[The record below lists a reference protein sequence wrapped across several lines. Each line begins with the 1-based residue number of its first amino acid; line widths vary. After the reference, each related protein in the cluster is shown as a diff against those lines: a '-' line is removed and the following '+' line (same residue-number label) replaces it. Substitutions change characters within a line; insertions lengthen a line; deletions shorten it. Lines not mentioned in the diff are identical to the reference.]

1 VHEIAVQR
9 WTEATTL
16 PARFVG
22 RSRRMNPRVVD
33 RPLGPPPLQP
43 PVASPGTAVRVV
55 RSVATNKVPSLLPWR
70 QRSWDT
76 IAAGGDQSV
85 FAAITTALESAQ
97 RYVYLEDQYLGEY
110 TGGKRQYELYPYL
123 HDAAARGVK
132 IVLLGSGVRDPED
145 PGIYLR
151 PINSRLNRDLRRKLV
166 APASTAARTGI
177 AVWRLQHCTVHSKL
191 LLIDDVFACIGSA
204 NLFSRS
210 MAGVDSEV
218 SAAVS
223 TTTTVVR
230 DLRTRVWSEH
240 LGAADDA
247 ELQAALADLDCALGI
262 WQPAWLPPGVPS
274 DQWRGWSANSQL
286 RPVWPGRL
294 TG

>member
-1 VHEIAVQR
+1 V
-9 WTEATTL
+9 EA
-16 PARFVG
+16 
-22 RSRRMNPRVVD
+22 
-33 RPLGPPPLQP
+33 
-43 PVASPGTAVRVV
+43 PGTAVRVV

-70 QRSWDT
+70 QRTWDT
-76 IAAGGDQSV
+76 IAPAGDQSV
-85 FAAITTALESAQ
+85 FAAITTALAAAE

-145 PGIYLR
+145 PGIYLK

-166 APASTAARTGI
+166 ARSSPASRAGI
-177 AVWRLQHCTVHSKL
+177 AVWRLGHCTVHSKL
-191 LLIDDVFACIGSA
+191 LLVDDVFACIGSA

-223 TTTTVVR
+223 TTTSLVR

-247 ELQAALADLDCALGI
+247 ELTADLADLDCALGM
-262 WQPAWLPPGVPS
+262 WRPAWLPPGVRS
-274 DQWRGWSANSQL
+274 DHWRRWSANSQL
-286 RPVWPGRL
+286 RPVWPKPV
-294 TG
+294 